1 MNTAPPRPTR
11 SKNGCNTCRIRK
23 VRCDEQHPRCSRCE
37 RLNLE
42 CRWRPRTAATT
53 RWKIILGPEPGRTAR
68 LMDADAAV
76 SSTPAQAPQPDAT
89 SVGSTDSPGIE
100 NPGVIDQMFDY
111 ASFMWDTSDVIGPLS
126 PETDIRI
133 NSFDSACPSMNRWSD
148 TACNPETL
156 GTKEM
161 SQPTTNP
168 SSCHLPHQTPS
179 TRNGVAMDRTTSVK
193 LVEDCELINY
203 FVRSVL
209 PPILAEVETQKRW
222 SDMRQV
228 IVSMSN
234 ASSMVRYSVLAF
246 TNLLYCRGQASS
258 IISPSHYYQHALKE
272 LVALENIASGTGQAD
287 MRKYCLA
294 TIFFLCYV
302 DIIDDRVE
310 SAHIHL
316 KRAFNVFQA
325 GRNRG
330 FRPVEARLLS
340 WIRLLDAR
348 AVSAG
353 GEGLFLS
360 DTSESLVEP
369 SSPGRLSDT
378 DNGEIGPEERLEW
391 DVEDVLFQV
400 LYQPGII
407 FFQKVQSFM
416 GRISKIDPWHRSR
429 GTVEDEME
437 VMQIASRIL
446 NDLRRLYEDR
456 PALMDHAVQGKLTAN
471 HISANLATAITRA
484 FRTYLSNYH
493 ASKIH
498 LHRVAYK
505 HLPLSRESTEALA
518 HIRCLTRLMIEN
530 LQSGAVLPVSQL
542 WPLLMLGSEEEEPAE
557 RAWINE
563 QILKMKN
570 VATNAKVTAHV
581 LREVQA
587 RQDAT
592 KARVDIRSV
601 MHDVYDSCFAIL

>member
-11 SKNGCNTCRIRK
+11 SKNGCNTCRNRK
-23 VRCDEQHPRCSRCE
+23 V
-37 RLNLE
+37 
-42 CRWRPRTAATT
+42 RWRPRTAATT
-53 RWKIILGPEPGRTAR
+53 RWKIILGPEPGCTAR

-76 SSTPAQAPQPDAT
+76 SSNPAQAPQPDAA

-111 ASFMWDTSDVIGPLS
+111 ASFMWDTSDVMGPFS

-133 NSFDSACPSMNRWSD
+133 NSFDSASPSMNRWSD
-148 TACNPETL
+148 TAYNPAVL
-156 GTKEM
+156 GTKETL
-161 SQPTTNP
+161 QPTTNP
-168 SSCHLPHQTPS
+168 HKHQSSGHLPHQTSS
-179 TRNGVAMDRTTSVK
+179 TRNGVVMDRTTSVK
-193 LVEDCELINY
+193 PVEDCELINY

-258 IISPSHYYQHALKE
+258 IMSPSHYYQHALKE

-340 WIRLLDAR
+340 WIRRLDAR

-360 DTSESLVEP
+360 DASESLVEP

-437 VMQIASRIL
+437 VMQVASRIL
-446 NDLRRLYEDR
+446 SDLRRLYEDR
-456 PALMDHAVQGKLTAN
+456 PALMDHAVQGKLTAH

-518 HIRCLTRLMIEN
+518 QIRCLTRLMIEN
-530 LQSGAVLPVSQL
+530 LQSGTVLPVSQL

-570 VATNAKVTAHV
+570 VATNTKVTAHV

-587 RQDAT
+587 RQDAS